1 MTKDKYIS
9 PEPPPSPQEREVLE
23 CLIEECAEVQ
33 QRATKILRFGLRETQ
48 LGEDYNNSQRL
59 SFEVGDLIEVID
71 LTIKRGLIE
80 KVYIELGRKR
90 KRDQLRKYLQTF
102 GGLPSKGYGVYIKH
116 VDARGCIED

>member
-1 MTKDKYIS
+1 MIKKYIS
-9 PEPPPSPQEREVLE
+9 PEPPPTAQEREVLE

-48 LGEDYNNSQRL
+48 QEYDYNNSQRL

-71 LTIKRGLIE
+71 LALKTDLLNQ
-80 KVYIELGRKR
+80 VYIDLGRKR

-102 GGLPSKGYGVYIKH
+102 VGLPSKGYGIYIKH
-116 VDARGCIED
+116 GDE